1 MLKVTGGKHRGRKI
15 ESLPGKEVRPTTGF
29 LREAVFNILMHG
41 RFGGEN
47 SPLIGQR
54 VVDVFCGTGAMG
66 FEALSRGALHV
77 TLIDQNPKAIA
88 AARMTAERFKE
99 EQNVA
104 LVRSDSASVP
114 KAPRPCMLA
123 FIDPP
128 YGTGLAGKA
137 LASLISGGW
146 LAKNA
151 VVVVEQAKQ
160 EKPFTVPEE
169 CELLDERVYNITRI
183 YLLRFKGTD

>member
-1 MLKVTGGKHRGRKI
+1 MLKVTAGKHRGRKI
-15 ESLPGKEVRPTTGF
+15 ESLAGKEVRPTTGF

-47 SPLIGQR
+47 SPIIGHR

-66 FEALSRGALHV
+66 FEALSRGAAHI

-104 LVRSDSASVP
+104 FVRSDSANVP

-146 LAKNA
+146 LAKDA

-160 EKPFTVPEE
+160 EKPFEVPES